1 MNHAYGQ
8 VPSRRFG
15 RSIGVSPIPPKTCSY
30 SCVYCQLGLTNPQI
44 AERRRFFEPD
54 RILDDLRKSV
64 EASLGKTDFITY
76 VGDGEPTLCSD
87 LGNLIGET
95 KDQWDMP
102 VSVIT
107 NGSLLWMEELRE
119 ELAQADNVSVTVSAG
134 DPETFK
140 KLHRPHGSLSFDRV
154 IDGITEFNHDYS
166 GKLWPEVMLVSGL
179 NDTAESLESIK
190 DVLNTL
196 SPDKIWLAT
205 PTRPPAES
213 WVEPPDAEKIIT
225 AAKRLGASLEMT
237 RPETGDFGLEGFAD
251 AGEAVIEISSRHPL
265 RMEQARDIE
274 RYFANDVIDLFL
286 EDGTARMVE
295 YMGIK
300 YIIPTR

>member
-1 MNHAYGQ
+1 MNLAYGP

-44 AERRRFFEPD
+44 AERRRFFKPD
-54 RILDDLRKSV
+54 KILDDLKNSV
-64 EASLGKTDFITY
+64 EASSGKVDFITY

-87 LGNLIGET
+87 LGNLIEET
-95 KDQWDMP
+95 KNQWDIP

-107 NGSLLWMEELRE
+107 NGSLLWIEKLRE
-119 ELAQADNVSVTVSAG
+119 ELAQVDVVSVTVSAG
-134 DPETFK
+134 DNETYK
-140 KLHRPHGSLSFDRV
+140 KVHRPHDSLSFERV
-154 IDGITEFNHDYS
+154 IDGNTDFGHHYS
-166 GKLWPEVMLVSGL
+166 GKLWAEVMLVSGL
-179 NDTAESLESIK
+179 NDSDESLAALKENLDTISA
-190 DVLNTL
+190 
-196 SPDKIWLAT
+196 DKIWLAT

-213 WVEPPDAEKIIT
+213 WVEPPDAEKIIA

-237 RPETGDFGLEGFAD
+237 RPETGDIGLDGFTD
-251 AGEAVIEISSRHPL
+251 AGEAIREISSRHPL
-265 RMEQARDIE
+265 RLEQVREIE
-274 RYFANDVIDLFL
+274 RHFTNDVIDHFL
-286 EDGTARMVE
+286 EQGTARMVE